1 MKNALALV
9 GLAVL
14 AKKGYEFICHYR
26 NLRQEN
32 VFLRRQ
38 SRTARAGAGA
48 NAQPAPEG
56 T

>member
-1 MKNALALV
+1 MKNALALI

-14 AKKGYEFICHYR
+14 TKKGYEFFCHYR

-32 VFLRRQ
+32 AFFQKNNRPAQ
-38 SRTARAGAGA
+38 TGSGS
-48 NAQPAPEG
+48 NAQSTPES